1 MTLRKVR
8 TNVKIKTNKQQ
19 FFECLVAVLLVL
31 NGQSMWSKLETVQG
45 WFSWLILGMLWIAA
59 IGILYCSNSGKVE
72 KQTVFSIFLITVYL
86 AV

>member
-8 TNVKIKTNKQQ
+8 TNVKIKINKQQ

-45 WFSWLILGMLWIAA
+45 WFSWLILDAMDCGDWNS
-59 IGILYCSNSGKVE
+59 ILLK
-72 KQTVFSIFLITVYL
+72 
-86 AV
+86 

>member
-8 TNVKIKTNKQQ
+8 TNVKIKINKQQ

-45 WFSWLILGMLWIAA
+45 WFHG
-59 IGILYCSNSGKVE
+59 
-72 KQTVFSIFLITVYL
+72 
-86 AV
+86 